1 MLEKESRMIPS
12 KYNYKVFAINYER
25 QKLYERINLR
35 VDKMIEQ
42 GLIEEVENIKE
53 KYQKFPT
60 AMQGLGYK
68 EVVEYLQKEL
78 SYEEMIEKIKQEKML
93 INDAKKNNK
102 IKNMI
107 QKIMN
112 YVKIKTK

>member
-1 MLEKESRMIPS
+1 MESLNKKTYAQQVILAKIAEKE
-12 KYNYKVFAINYER
+12 KQAEENQKWDEYEES
-25 QKLYERINLR
+25 YGFDYHDSHSDYYDSAE
-35 VDKMIEQ
+35 
-42 GLIEEVENIKE
+42 
-53 KYQKFPT
+53 
-60 AMQGLGYK
+60 
-68 EVVEYLQKEL
+68 KEL
-78 SYEEMIEKIKQEKML
+78 ALIEKIKQEKML

>member
-1 MLEKESRMIPS
+1 MESLNKKTYAQQVILAKIAEKE
-12 KYNYKVFAINYER
+12 KQAEEN
-25 QKLYERINLR
+25 QKWDE
-35 VDKMIEQ
+35 
-42 GLIEEVENIKE
+42 
-53 KYQKFPT
+53 
-60 AMQGLGYK
+60 
-68 EVVEYLQKEL
+68 
-78 SYEEMIEKIKQEKML
+78 YEESYGFDYHDSHSDYYDSAEGELAFIEKIKQEKML

>member
-1 MLEKESRMIPS
+1 MESSNKKTYAQQLILAKIAEKEKQAEENQKWDEYEESYGFDYHDS
-12 KYNYKVFAINYER
+12 HSDYYDFAE
-25 QKLYERINLR
+25 
-35 VDKMIEQ
+35 
-42 GLIEEVENIKE
+42 
-53 KYQKFPT
+53 
-60 AMQGLGYK
+60 
-68 EVVEYLQKEL
+68 KEL
-78 SYEEMIEKIKQEKML
+78 ALIEKIKQEKML

>member
-1 MLEKESRMIPS
+1 MESSNKKTYAQQLILAKIAEKE
-12 KYNYKVFAINYER
+12 KQAEEN
-25 QKLYERINLR
+25 QKWDE
-35 VDKMIEQ
+35 
-42 GLIEEVENIKE
+42 
-53 KYQKFPT
+53 
-60 AMQGLGYK
+60 
-68 EVVEYLQKEL
+68 
-78 SYEEMIEKIKQEKML
+78 YEESYGFDYHDSHSDYYDSAEGELAFIEKIKQEKML